1 MNKIDILYQK
11 WQSLQ
16 PLPERKQYL
25 LSQRFTV
32 DYNYNSNHI
41 EGNTLTYGQTELLL
55 LFGKVSGEGDLK
67 DFNDMKASQVS
78 LKMIEE
84 EAKNLNMPLTETFIR
99 QLHKTLL
106 REDYE
111 PTTRWNTNKLYC
123 SCRTIQDPTKQ
134 CKDSLRRLF

>member
-84 EAKNLNMPLTETFIR
+84 ENGIPGI
-99 QLHKTLL
+99 
-106 REDYE
+106 E
-111 PTTRWNTNKLYC
+111 PELWLQHQRHH
-123 SCRTIQDPTKQ
+123 
-134 CKDSLRRLF
+134 F

>member
-99 QLHKTLL
+99 QLHKHYFARTMKYITNYQVEYKQAILFMQ
-106 REDYE
+106 DD
-111 PTTRWNTNKLYC
+111 TRPDQTV
-123 SCRTIQDPTKQ
+123 
-134 CKDSLRRLF
+134 

>member
-84 EAKNLNMPLTETFIR
+84 EAKNLNMPLQKPLYVNFTKHYFVRTMKYITNYQVEYKQAILFM
-99 QLHKTLL
+99 Q
-106 REDYE
+106 DD
-111 PTTRWNTNKLYC
+111 TRPDQTV
-123 SCRTIQDPTKQ
+123 
-134 CKDSLRRLF
+134 